1 MSKII
6 ILTVDGGGIKGIIPS
21 YFLTQIEAALNKSCY
36 EMFDM
41 IGGTSTGGIIAT
53 ALSSPVS
60 NGTPLTADEIYSIYT
75 TDGSQIFV
83 SQQGIIPDD
92 YYPLYYANDGNGNG
106 VEPFL
111 QNKFGASTL
120 NDARLNMQTLQN
132 SRTSHVFTTSYTINS
147 SGNSVPNPIKGQDYG
162 PYLFNWYDAKSSQAD
177 DYQVWEAARATSA
190 APTYFPVAKL
200 GGGGAPNSG
209 ANERWAL
216 DGGVM
221 SNNPAVWAV
230 SEAFRTGL
238 ASSLDDIILISLGTG
253 SYPSGAGL
261 VTNHQGLPDPDYGN
275 WGYIP
280 WLASDL
286 DDLSGTENERGAI
299 VNIITES
306 VQLVSSQQLSGM
318 QAGGLTYFRLEPSIT
333 REQSKMDN
341 ISQSNVDSLINTAT
355 SYLENE
361 ANEIFQQIVSILKQ
375 NT

>member
-21 YFLTQIEAALNKSCY
+21 YFLWQIEAALNKSCY
-36 EMFDM
+36 KMFDI

-53 ALSSPVS
+53 ALSSPI
-60 NGTPLTADEIYSIYT
+60 NGTQPYTANEIYNIYT
-75 TDGSQIFV
+75 SDGSQIFV
-83 SQQGIIPDD
+83 SQDSIIPD
-92 YYPLYYANDGNGNG
+92 YYALYYANDGNGNG
-106 VEPFL
+106 VECFL
-111 QNKFGASTL
+111 QQKYGTYSL
-120 NDARLNMQTLQN
+120 NDARQNMQNLPD
-132 SRTSHVFTTSYTINS
+132 SRTKHVFTTCYTVNS
-147 SGNSVPNPIKGQDYG
+147 SGNNIPNPTLGRDYG
-162 PYLFNWYDAKSSQAD
+162 PYLFNWYDAVKPEN
-177 DYQVWEAARATSA
+177 DYLVWEAARATSA

-200 GGGGAPNSG
+200 GGGNAPNSS

-238 ASSLDDIILISLGTG
+238 ASQLSDIILISLGTG

-261 VTNHQGLPDPDYGN
+261 VTDQTKISDPDYGN
-275 WGYIP
+275 WGFTP
-280 WLASDL
+280 WLVSDL
-286 DDLSGTENERGAI
+286 DDLSGTENGRGAI

-306 VQLVSSQQLSGM
+306 VQLVSSQQLSGL
-318 QAGGLTYFRLEPSIT
+318 QNSGLTYFRLEPSIT

-341 ISQSNVDSLINTAT
+341 ISQSNVDSLIDTAT
-355 SYLENE
+355 NYLNNDGN
-361 ANEIFQQIVSILKQ
+361 AVFQQIINTLKE

>member
-21 YFLTQIEAALNKSCY
+21 YFLSQIEAALNKSCY
-36 EMFDM
+36 EMFDI

-53 ALSSPVS
+53 ALSSPV
-60 NGTPLTADEIYSIYT
+60 NNKLPLTASEIYEIYT
-75 TDGSQIFV
+75 NDGSQIFV
-83 SQQGIIPDD
+83 SQPSIVPD
-92 YYPLYYANDGNGNG
+92 YYSLYYANDGNGNG

-111 QNKFGASTL
+111 QQKYGNYTL
-120 NDARLNMQTLQN
+120 NDAKQNMAALEN
-132 SRTSHVFTTSYTINS
+132 ARTKHVFTTSYTINS
-147 SGNSVPNPIKGQDYG
+147 GGNSIQNPTLGQDYG
-162 PYLFNWYDAKSSQAD
+162 PYLFNWYDAVNPGD

-190 APTYFPVAKL
+190 APTYFPVGKL
-200 GGGGAPNSG
+200 GGGSAPNSN
-209 ANERWAL
+209 ASERWAL

-230 SEAFRTGL
+230 SEAFRTKL

-275 WGYIP
+275 WGFTP

-286 DDLSGTENERGAI
+286 DDLSGTENGRGAI

-306 VQLVSSQQLSGM
+306 VQLVSSQQLSGF
-318 QAGGLTYFRLEPSIT
+318 QKGGLTYFRLEPAIT

-341 ISQSNVDSLINTAT
+341 IAQSNVDSLIDTA
-355 SYLENE
+355 
-361 ANEIFQQIVSILKQ
+361 ANFLSGEGSDIFLDIVNVLKQ